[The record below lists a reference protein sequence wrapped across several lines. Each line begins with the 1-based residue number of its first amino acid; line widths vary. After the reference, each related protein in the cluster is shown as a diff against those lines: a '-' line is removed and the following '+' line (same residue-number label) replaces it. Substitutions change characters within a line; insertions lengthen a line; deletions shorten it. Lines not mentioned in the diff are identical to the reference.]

1 MSAAPE
7 FVWLNR
13 QRVVRTNQLKLPVV
27 SVAVERAWPQVLAA
41 ERKGSVLSGLSEISF
56 VLFSDARQAAL
67 HDEFMGDPN
76 PTDVITLQHGEIV
89 ISAET
94 ARREARQRNLP
105 LPAEVARYAVH
116 GLLHLAGWSD
126 AEAGAA
132 SEMRAMQEKILR
144 RALRGLC

>member
-76 PTDVITLQHGEIV
+76 PTDVITFQHGEIV

-94 ARREARQRNLP
+94 ARREARQRDLP

>member
-76 PTDVITLQHGEIV
+76 PTDVITFQHGEIV

-132 SEMRAMQEKILR
+132 SEMRAIQEKILR